1 MKRSSSS
8 TFSSSSST
16 SSIKKTFRP
25 STAGSWGEDPWF
37 VAHVPSSGTSSKSKG
52 FKSKVGGGGKSSSA
66 SGSQSVDNS
75 CGDGASSLG
84 SIYFEVP
91 KASLLTLWDVAEK
104 ERVLEKKIVDEMKHT
119 MEEAIKVVKKQR
131 DGCKVAL
138 DVSRRQS
145 AEKDAE
151 LHELRKRVALL
162 EAKAHDEAKGES
174 QQSSEDKLA
183 QFKQQVASIV
193 DEMAS
198 DTSTSNPAL
207 FFPHLL
213 RLFNVLHPLQAAS
226 SSSSSSNA

>member
-1 MKRSSSS
+1 
-8 TFSSSSST
+8 
-16 SSIKKTFRP
+16 
-25 STAGSWGEDPWF
+25 
-37 VAHVPSSGTSSKSKG
+37 
-52 FKSKVGGGGKSSSA
+52 
-66 SGSQSVDNS
+66 
-75 CGDGASSLG
+75 
-84 SIYFEVP
+84 
-91 KASLLTLWDVAEK
+91 
-104 ERVLEKKIVDEMKHT
+104 MKHT

-145 AEKDAE
+145 AEKDVE

-213 RLFNVLHPLQAAS
+213 RLFNVLHPLQEAS